1 MFLISDENVTFRD
14 GGFQVSINSQFVL
27 EIFSSKTRTQDP
39 DHLLDTQEY

>member
-27 EIFSSKTRTQDP
+27 EIFSSKARISRS
-39 DHLLDTQEY
+39 